1 MSFTTIDVARNGPLA
16 RLTLNRPD
24 KLNAL
29 TRTMLAELGAAV
41 ADIAAD
47 RNTRVLVITGAGRG
61 FCAGQDLR
69 DADAVIDPAAVAAVI
84 RDGYNPLIQA
94 LVGLPIPVIAMVNGI
109 AAGAGCS
116 LALAADLAVAA
127 ESASFAFAF
136 GRIGLVPD
144 AGCTFFLPRRVG
156 AARALGLVLTGEPMP
171 ATAAAAAGLIWR
183 CCPDADLAGETE
195 RLAQRLAALPPRA
208 LALAKQ
214 AMAKSADND
223 LAAQLALEE
232 ALQREAAGTA
242 DFREGVAAF
251 LEKRPPRFTGS

>member
-1 MSFTTIDVARNGPLA
+1 MSFTTIEVARGGPLV

-24 KLNAL
+24 RLNAL
-29 TRTMLAELGAAV
+29 TRIMLGELSAAV

-47 RNTRVLVITGAGRG
+47 RSARVLMITGAGRG

-69 DADAVIDPAAVAAVI
+69 DADALVDPAAIAAVI

-116 LALAADLAVAA
+116 LALAADLVVAA

-144 AGCTFFLPRRVG
+144 AGCSFFLPRRVG
-156 AARALGLVLTGEPMP
+156 WARALGLVLTGEPLP
-171 ATAAAAAGLIWR
+171 AAAAAAAGLIWR
-183 CCPDADLAGETE
+183 CCPDAELAAETE
-195 RLAQRLAALPPRA
+195 RLAQRLADLPPQA
-208 LALAKQ
+208 LALAKH
-214 AMAKSADND
+214 AMARSADND
-223 LAAQLALEE
+223 LSAQLALEE
-232 ALQREAAGTA
+232 KLQREAAGTA
-242 DFREGVAAF
+242 DFREGVTAF
-251 LEKRPPRFTGS
+251 LEKRAPRFTGS

>member
-1 MSFTTIDVARNGPLA
+1 MTYSSIDLGRSGPVA

-24 KLNAL
+24 RLNAL
-29 TRTMLAELGAAV
+29 TRVMLGELRAAV
-41 ADIAAD
+41 AAVAAD
-47 RNTRVLVITGAGRG
+47 PGLRVLVITGAGRG

-69 DADAVIDPAAVAAVI
+69 DADAVTDPAAIAAVI
-84 RDGYNPLIQA
+84 RDGYNPLVQA
-94 LVGLPIPVIAMVNGI
+94 LVALPQPVIAMVNGI

-116 LALAADLAVAA
+116 LALAADLAVAG

-144 AGCTFFLPRRVG
+144 AGCSFFLPRRVG

-171 ATAAAAAGLIWR
+171 AAAAAAAGLIWR
-183 CCPDADLAGETE
+183 CCPDAELAGETD

-208 LALAKQ
+208 LALAKR
-214 AMAKSADND
+214 AMAQSAGND
-223 LAAQLALEE
+223 LAGQLALEAE
-232 ALQREAAGTA
+232 LQSEAAGTA

>member
-1 MSFTTIDVARNGPLA
+1 MSFTTIEIASSGPVARI
-16 RLTLNRPD
+16 TLNRPD
-24 KLNAL
+24 RLNAL
-29 TRTMLAELGAAV
+29 TRVMLRELATAV
-41 ADIAAD
+41 AEIAAD

-69 DADAVIDPAAVAAVI
+69 DADAVTDPAAIAAVI

-94 LVGLPIPVIAMVNGI
+94 LVGLPIPVIAMVNGV

-116 LALAADLAVAA
+116 LALAADLVLAA

-144 AGCTFFLPRRVG
+144 AGCSWFLPRRVG
-156 AARALGLVLTGEPMP
+156 WARALGLVLTGDAMP
-171 ATAAAAAGLIWR
+171 AAAAAAAGLVWR
-183 CCPDADLAGETE
+183 CCPDAELAAETD
-195 RLAQRLAALPPRA
+195 RLAQRLAALPAQA
-208 LALAKQ
+208 LALAKR
-214 AMAKSADND
+214 AMTSAADND

-251 LEKRPPRFTGS
+251 LEKRAPRFTGR